1 MHFLGLGQVH
11 PVYDRVMGVGNVT
24 FFSVFPFFPLICY
37 QRKHSSRISN
47 KFVSNC
53 LERTTFFFLNK
64 KNKKFRTE
72 KKHVKCYEEILEIL
86 QQALKCRFLGSYFL
100 YEGTSC
106 SFSCSTK
113 ENI

>member
-1 MHFLGLGQVH
+1 MSLSFQFFL
-11 PVYDRVMGVGNVT
+11 
-24 FFSVFPFFPLICY
+24 FFPLSAIKENIPVEFPINLY
-37 QRKHSSRISN
+37 LTVLREQH
-47 KFVSNC
+47 
-53 LERTTFFFLNK
+53 FFFLNK